1 MKMKKVLK
9 WIGII
14 LGCIVVAGFLAFL
27 YFIPPFTSIPPET
40 FIQQTASAG
49 PSLDDIRD
57 PRVKILAERGKYLVT
72 IGDCS
77 GCHTPHGEEGPN
89 LSKYLA
95 GGIKLASSAEGAVVS
110 RNLTPDSE
118 TGLGRRTDKEVK
130 NMLRSGIR
138 NDGSIVSHRA
148 MPWGTFS
155 NLTEEDR
162 HAVVT
167 YLRHLKPVRHK
178 IPESIQKTT
187 LEDPN
192 AAEAFYGYD
201 YAIHQEK

>member
-1 MKMKKVLK
+1 
-9 WIGII
+9 
-14 LGCIVVAGFLAFL
+14 
-27 YFIPPFTSIPPET
+27 
-40 FIQQTASAG
+40 
-49 PSLDDIRD
+49 
-57 PRVKILAERGKYLVT
+57 
-72 IGDCS
+72 
-77 GCHTPHGEEGPN
+77 
-89 LSKYLA
+89 
-95 GGIKLASSAEGAVVS
+95 
-110 RNLTPDSE
+110 
-118 TGLGRRTDKEVK
+118 
-130 NMLRSGIR
+130 
-138 NDGSIVSHRA
+138 